1 MTTSW
6 LFDLVHWPY
15 GIEPQ
20 AFDPAVAAEVFDG
33 HLAEWEHADQ
43 LGFDGLFLG
52 EHHFTPY
59 SMTPSPNVMLA
70 AAAQRTST
78 MRLGI
83 MINVLPFHE
92 PLRLAEEI
100 AMLDLLTH
108 GRLECGLGRGV
119 DAQEFMRKKMPMEE
133 ARPRFEEGL
142 ELMRTAWT
150 SPTFAF
156 DGKFTQLGES
166 TIYPRP
172 LQQPH
177 PKIWITALSPETLR
191 WAAQQDFPVSSIFLP
206 VERTKAAFDTYREA
220 ALDAG
225 REVGPD
231 HFVQCRNVYIADSE
245 QQAREEAEPAFNHLF
260 GLFTEAALPTSQAV
274 QSDVDTFYAGESHA
288 YYREFFRPF
297 VTEGL
302 TFNDLCAAGIMV
314 VGTPEQVRE
323 QIVEQV
329 RTTGAGHFM
338 SWMCFGNLPMEKVR
352 HSEELYAQHIM
363 PTLRTINTPET
374 LSALSPSTP
383 ADS

>member
-1 MTTSW
+1 VTTSW
-6 LFDLVHWPY
+6 LFDLVHYPY
-15 GIEPQ
+15 ELEPE
-20 AFDPAVAAEVFDG
+20 AFDPAAAAAVYDA
-33 HLAEWEHADQ
+33 HLAEWEHADK
-43 LGFDGLFLG
+43 LGFEGLFLG

-70 AAAQRTST
+70 AAAQRTSK

-100 AMLDLLTH
+100 AMLDLLSH

-119 DAQEFMRKKMPMEE
+119 DAQEFMRMKMPLEE

-142 ELMRTAWT
+142 ELMRKAWT
-150 SPTFAF
+150 SSSFAF
-156 DGKFTQLGES
+156 EGKYTQLAEC

-191 WAAQQDFPVSSIFLP
+191 WAGQQQFPVASIFLP
-206 VERTKAAFDTYREA
+206 LNPTKAAFDSYRDA
-220 ALDAG
+220 ARDAG
-225 REVGPD
+225 HAVGPEML
-231 HFVQCRNVYIADSE
+231 VQCRNVYIADSE

-260 GLFTEAALPTSQAV
+260 GLFTEAALPTSSAV
-274 QSDVDTFYAGESHA
+274 HSDLDSFYAGDSHA

-329 RTTGAGHFM
+329 RATGAGHFM
-338 SWMCFGNLPMEKVR
+338 SWMNFGNLPGEKAR
-352 HSEELYAQHIM
+352 RSMELYAQHVI
-363 PTLRTINTPET
+363 PALRSINTAEAH
-374 LSALSPSTP
+374 LGAASAS
-383 ADS
+383 

>member
-6 LFDLVHWPY
+6 LFDLVHYPY
-15 GIEPQ
+15 DLDP
-20 AFDPAVAAEVFDG
+20 ATFDPGAAAAVYDR
-33 HLAEWEHADQ
+33 HLDEWEHADQ

-59 SMTPSPNVMLA
+59 SMTPSPNLMLA
-70 AAAQRTST
+70 AAAQRTSR

-83 MINVLPFHE
+83 MINVLPFHQ

-108 GRLECGLGRGV
+108 GRVECGLGRGV
-119 DAQEFMRKKMPMEE
+119 DAQEFMRMKMPLEE

-142 ELMRTAWT
+142 ELMTKAWT
-150 SPTFAF
+150 NSTFAF
-156 DGKFTQLGES
+156 EGQYNQLAES
-166 TIYPRP
+166 SIYPRP

-177 PKIWITALSPETLR
+177 PKIWITALSPRTLQ
-191 WAAQQDFPVSSIFLP
+191 WAAQQGFPVSSIFLP
-206 VERTKAAFDTYREA
+206 VAQTKESFDTYREA
-220 ALDAG
+220 AREAG
-225 REVGPD
+225 TEAGPEQL
-231 HFVQCRNVYIADSE
+231 VQCRNVYIADSE

-260 GLFTEAALPTSQAV
+260 GLFTEAALPTSNAV
-274 QSDVDTFYAGESHA
+274 GSDLDTFYAGESHA

-302 TFNDLCAAGIMV
+302 TFDDLCAAGIMV
-314 VGTPEQVRE
+314 VGTADQVRE

-338 SWMCFGNLPMEKVR
+338 TWMNFGNLATDKVR
-352 HSEELYAQHIM
+352 HSEELYARHVM
-363 PTLRTINTPET
+363 PTLRSINATQT
-374 LSALSPSTP
+374 SATT
-383 ADS
+383 

>member
-6 LFDLVHWPY
+6 LFDLVHYPY
-15 GIEPQ
+15 ELEPA
-20 AFDPAVAAEVFDG
+20 AFDPAAAAAVYDR
-33 HLAEWEHADQ
+33 HLDEWQHADE

-59 SMTPSPNVMLA
+59 SLTPSPNVMLA
-70 AAAQRTST
+70 AAAQRTSR

-83 MINVLPFHE
+83 MINVLPFHQ

-119 DAQEFMRKKMPMEE
+119 DAQEFMRMKMPLDE

-142 ELMRTAWT
+142 ELMKKAWT
-150 SPTFAF
+150 NATFAF
-156 DGKFTQLGES
+156 EGEYNELAES
-166 TIYPRP
+166 TLYPRP

-177 PKIWITALSPETLR
+177 PRIWITALSPRTLR

-206 VERTKAAFDTYREA
+206 VQPTKDAFDTYREA
-220 ALDAG
+220 AREAG
-225 REVGPD
+225 REAGPEQL
-231 HFVQCRNVYIADSE
+231 VQCRNVYIADSE

-260 GLFTEAALPTSQAV
+260 GLFTEAALPTSTAV
-274 QSDVDTFYAGESHA
+274 RSDVDTFYAGESHA

-297 VTEGL
+297 VTEGV
-302 TFNDLCAAGIMV
+302 TFDDLCAAGIMV

-338 SWMCFGNLPMEKVR
+338 TWMNFGNLATDKVR
-352 HSEELYAQHIM
+352 HSEELYAQHVM
-363 PTLRTINTPET
+363 PTLRTINTTE
-374 LSALSPSTP
+374 A
-383 ADS
+383 AARV